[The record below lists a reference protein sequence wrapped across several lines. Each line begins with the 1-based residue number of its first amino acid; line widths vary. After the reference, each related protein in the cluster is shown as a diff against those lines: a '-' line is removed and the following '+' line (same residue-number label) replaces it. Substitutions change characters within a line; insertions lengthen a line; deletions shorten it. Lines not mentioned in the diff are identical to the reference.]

1 MAPTTPSMST
11 PRPVITFATDFG
23 PAAPAVCRGVMYSI
37 APEALIIDIS
47 HQIPRYSI
55 REGAG
60 TLVFALPHMPI
71 GVHLAVVD
79 PGVGTERLG
88 IALRV
93 ARGDL
98 LVGPDNG
105 LLMPAADRLGGVVE
119 ARELENRAL
128 MLPVVTSTFH
138 GRDVFAPMAAHL
150 AMGTPLDVVGR
161 AVDAAELVRLDLPR
175 PTVRRGELETV
186 ITHVLVFGN
195 VTFAGTPADL
205 EAAIG
210 HLQPGRTVV
219 VEFPDHDGRPAVVE
233 PTVWEETFGRVALGA
248 SLLMEDSEGHLSLA
262 DNQGDAAARLG
273 LAVDRPV
280 RIRPA

>member
-1 MAPTTPSMST
+1 MAPTAAT

-150 AMGTPLDVVGR
+150 AMGTPLDAVGR

>member
-1 MAPTTPSMST
+1 
-11 PRPVITFATDFG
+11 VITFATDFG

-150 AMGTPLDVVGR
+150 AMGTPLDAVGR